1 MQPPDN
7 DPGSDELEGLRDEED
22 RRLLDNPSV
31 PDDVKSEVAD
41 RLERHHDEA
50 VDEEIEDE
58 PFPR

>member
-1 MQPPDN
+1 MRPPDN
-7 DPGSDELEGLRDEED
+7 DPGSNELDDLRDEED

-31 PDDVKSEVAD
+31 PDDVKSEVAEQ
-41 RLERHHDEA
+41 LERHHDET